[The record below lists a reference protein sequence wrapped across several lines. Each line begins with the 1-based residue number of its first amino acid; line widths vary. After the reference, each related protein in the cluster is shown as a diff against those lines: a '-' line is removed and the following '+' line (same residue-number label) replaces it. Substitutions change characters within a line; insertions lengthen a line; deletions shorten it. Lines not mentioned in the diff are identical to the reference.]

1 MGPDFRTGAKALQLL
16 QDRKWGRRFDD
27 GFHRDRRGGTFP
39 LAILAAFLEAKITLA
54 RYQSD
59 TSHSTV

>member
-27 GFHRDRRGGTFP
+27 GFHRDRRGSALP
-39 LAILAAFLEAKITLA
+39 LAMLAAFLDAKITLA
-54 RYQSD
+54 KYQSD
-59 TSHSTV
+59 TSASTV